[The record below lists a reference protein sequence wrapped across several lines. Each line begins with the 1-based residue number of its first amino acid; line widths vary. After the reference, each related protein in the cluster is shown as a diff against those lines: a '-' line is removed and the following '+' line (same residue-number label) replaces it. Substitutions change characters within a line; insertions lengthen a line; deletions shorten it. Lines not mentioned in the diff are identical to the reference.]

1 MTISRAPSRKT
12 RSLTAS
18 NTLAD
23 ADGLGAITYHW
34 LRGGVDTG
42 ATGSTYLLGDADV
55 GAQISVRANYTD
67 GHGTAEAVTSAVT
80 AAVANV
86 NDAPTGSVTISG
98 TPTEDQTL
106 TASNTLV
113 DADGL
118 GAITYHWLRGG
129 VDTGATG
136 STYLLGDADV
146 GAQISVRANYTDGHG
161 TAEAVTSAVTAAVAN
176 VNDAPTGSVTISG
189 APTEDQTLTASNTLA
204 DADGLGTIGYQW
216 RDGTDVAGATG
227 TTYALGIADVG
238 HTIDVVARLHR
249 RPRHTGSKASAA
261 TTAVTNAHQFC
272 PDRIGDDLGGADGRP
287 DADGVEH
294 AGGCRWP
301 WHHHLSLAAWRCGY
315 RRDRFDLPAR
325 RCGCG
330 GPDQREG

>member
-1 MTISRAPSRKT
+1 MTAAVANVNDAPTGTVTISGTPT
-12 RSLTAS
+12 EDQTLTAS

-23 ADGLGAITYHW
+23 ADGLGTITYHW

-98 TPTEDQTL
+98 TPTEDQML
-106 TASNTLV
+106 TASNTLA

-118 GAITYHWLRGG
+118 GTITYHWLRGG

-176 VNDAPTGSVTISG
+176 VNDAPTG
-189 APTEDQTLTASNTLA
+189 
-204 DADGLGTIGYQW
+204 
-216 RDGTDVAGATG
+216 
-227 TTYALGIADVG
+227 
-238 HTIDVVARLHR
+238 
-249 RPRHTGSKASAA
+249 
-261 TTAVTNAHQFC
+261 
-272 PDRIGDDLGGADGRP
+272 IGDDLGDADGRT
-287 DADGVEH
+287 
-294 AGGCRWP
+294 
-301 WHHHLSLAAWRCGY
+301 RC
-315 RRDRFDLPAR
+315 
-325 RCGCG
+325 
-330 GPDQREG
+330 

>member
-1 MTISRAPSRKT
+1 MTAAVANVNDAPTGSVTISGTPT
-12 RSLTAS
+12 EDQTLTAS

-23 ADGLGAITYHW
+23 ADGLGTITYHW

-106 TASNTLV
+106 TASNTLA

-118 GAITYHWLRGG
+118 GTITYHWLRGG

-161 TAEAVTSAVTAAVAN
+161 TAEAVTSA
-176 VNDAPTGSVTISG
+176 G
-189 APTEDQTLTASNTLA
+189 
-204 DADGLGTIGYQW
+204 DGGGRQ
-216 RDGTDVAGATG
+216 RQ
-227 TTYALGIADVG
+227 
-238 HTIDVVARLHR
+238 R
-249 RPRHTGSKASAA
+249 R
-261 TTAVTNAHQFC
+261 
-272 PDRIGDDLGGADGRP
+272 PDRIGDDLCFARRRKRTSGADGART
-287 DADGVEH
+287 H

-301 WHHHLSLAAWRCGY
+301 WHHHLSLAAWRCGCRTPPVPTY
-315 RRDRFDLPAR
+315 LLGDADVRPRSACGANCLPGR
-325 RCGCG
+325 PWHCWKPSPVR
-330 GPDQREG
+330 